1 MNKATPE
8 DLAHLE
14 AWVALFLKLFGALV
28 NRTRNE
34 QAVSQEEMAAT
45 MGLSRTEMYHLERGG
60 TDMKLS
66 TFIRVCRVLRCG
78 VGAMAAQIE
87 HLVEHP
93 EHRPPEKP
101 LQNQRGK
108 NTRRSVHSR

>member
-1 MNKATPE
+1 MKKATPE
-8 DLAHLE
+8 ESARLD

-34 QAVSQEEMAAT
+34 QAVSQEEMAAN

-66 TFIRVCRVLRCG
+66 TFIRVCRMLHSG
-78 VGAMAAQIE
+78 VGAMAAQVE
-87 HLVEHP
+87 HQVEHP
-93 EHRPPEKP
+93 EHRPPEQP
-101 LQNQRGK
+101 LRNQRGK
-108 NTRRSVHSR
+108 NTRRSLHSR